1 VLPRKEYR
9 AHVTKIN
16 VFFVLPH
23 CSGSLGSSAGTGKS
37 AWPYPVSSPSA
48 ARRLTVP
55 GMSSSWAWLGWSPV
69 SVFVPSSWRRC
80 LRQTYAPDASPA
92 G

>member
-1 VLPRKEYR
+1 MLPRKEYR

-37 AWPYPVSSPSA
+37 AWP
-48 ARRLTVP
+48 
-55 GMSSSWAWLGWSPV
+55 
-69 SVFVPSSWRRC
+69 
-80 LRQTYAPDASPA
+80 
-92 G
+92 